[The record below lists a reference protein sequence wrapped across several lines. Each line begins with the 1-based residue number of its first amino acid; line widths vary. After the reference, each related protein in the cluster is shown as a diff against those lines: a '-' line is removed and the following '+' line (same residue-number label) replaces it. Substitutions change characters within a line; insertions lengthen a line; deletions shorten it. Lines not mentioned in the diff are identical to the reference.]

1 MSMTSHSTNPWVTAA
16 QTAVPTAP
24 TLALEPAADGDAVK
38 PGSCRP
44 IFLSAHGGAGATVWA
59 SVLDGHDGG
68 PAMKWAPADSPQG
81 GAVLVLRSTM
91 DGIASAKKV
100 IAHHGADAFTCVLAV
115 AAAPGRPP
123 RVISDE
129 LKILGGAVPVARAP
143 WVPALL
149 VRRAVQAT
157 SADIPIKDLT
167 RLTADLTTAGV
178 TLEGEMK

>member
-1 MSMTSHSTNPWVTAA
+1 MNMTSHSTNPWVTAA
-16 QTAVPTAP
+16 QTTVPTALTP
-24 TLALEPAADGDAVK
+24 APEPAGEPSVVE
-38 PGSCRP
+38 PTSFRP

-68 PAMKWAPADSPQG
+68 PAMKWVPAGSPRG
-81 GAVLVLRSTM
+81 GAVLVLRSTV
-91 DGIASAKKV
+91 DGIAAAKKA
-100 IAHHGADAFTCVLAV
+100 IAHHGAGAFTCALAV

-129 LKILGGAVPVARAP
+129 LKILGGAVPLARAP

-149 VRRAVQAT
+149 VRRAIQAT
-157 SADIPIKDLT
+157 SADIPTKDFT
-167 RLTADLTTAGV
+167 RITADLTMAGV